1 MSYLTRGIAAAKLF
15 TKAQA
20 PTMMVVTGVVSM
32 GAAVVTAGRATLKV
46 EDIMEKHT
54 PDLDKIAH
62 GEALT
67 LKNYTKDDARSD
79 RFKVYAA
86 AGVDLGKIYAV
97 PVILF
102 AGGAGLVFGGHNL
115 MLKRNATLAI
125 AFTAV
130 KNQFDRYRQRVVA
143 EQGSEADQ
151 RFLNGHVT
159 KQIIDPVTGEVATV
173 TTRDWDESSLDPYN
187 RVFEQ
192 GATTQWEDDL
202 YCNRTFVEQQ
212 QAFANKLLGLNG
224 IVYLSDVYKSLG
236 FPETD
241 ISRITGWKVKHL
253 PDGSRDIP
261 FIDFGLNKP
270 HPQDWKYNQEKAI
283 YLDINCQGLI
293 VGGKVQ
299 KIIEASR

>member
-1 MSYLTRGIAAAKLF
+1 MSYLTRGIAAAKLLV
-15 TKAQA
+15 KAKG
-20 PTMMVVTGVVSM
+20 PTIMVVTGVASM
-32 GAAVVTAGRATLKV
+32 GAAVIAGGKATLKV
-46 EDIMEKHT
+46 EDVMAKHT
-54 PDLDKIAH
+54 PDLDKIAQ

-86 AGVDLGKIYAV
+86 VAVDLGKVYAV
-97 PVILF
+97 PAVLF
-102 AGGAGLVFGGHNL
+102 IGGAGLVFGGHNI

-143 EQGSEADQ
+143 EQGHEADQ
-151 RFLNGHVT
+151 RFMNGYVV
-159 KQIIDPVTGEVATV
+159 KEVIDGETGQVAMI
-173 TTRDWDESSLDPYN
+173 TTRDWDESALDPYN

-192 GATTQWEDDL
+192 GATTQWEPDL
-202 YCNRTFVEQQ
+202 SVNRTFIEQQ
-212 QAFANKLLGLNG
+212 QRFANQLLGLNG
-224 IVYLSDVYKSLG
+224 ILYLSDVYKSLG

-241 ISRITGWKVKHL
+241 ISRITGWKVKKN

-261 FIDFGLNKP
+261 FVDFGLNKP
-270 HPQDWKYNQEKAI
+270 HPDDWKYNQEKAV

-299 KIIEASR
+299 KIIEAAR